1 MTSQSEHDK
10 RHKKELKA
18 LKKEVNA
25 MDFPEL
31 LLLVQE
37 VTEDRY
43 HFLCGYFGRPDSEGV
58 LHDLKK
64 NVNLR
69 EIATVALR
77 LERGI
82 Y

>member
-1 MTSQSEHDK
+1 MTGQGEHDK

-31 LLLVQE
+31 LLLVQK

-43 HFLCGYFGRPDSEGV
+43 HFLCGYFGGTDSEGE

-82 Y
+82 F

>member
-1 MTSQSEHDK
+1 MTSQGEHDK

-43 HFLCGYFGRPDSEGV
+43 HFLCGYFGRSDSEGV

-82 Y
+82 F